1 MITFGSPSSNQ
12 HMLHKADDVN
22 GDGDDDA
29 ENPLL
34 RQRGVYNND
43 NVNLHKKSYWIL

>member
-12 HMLHKADDVN
+12 HMLHGADDVN
-22 GDGDDDA
+22 GDDDDA

-43 NVNLHKKSYWIL
+43 NVNLNKKSYWIL